1 LAFSEDN
8 IRHRRE
14 IRDFT
19 EEYIEV
25 ARNINIKKRIKLL
38 LQRAIKVF
46 PILGDIDEAARVK
59 KN

>member
-19 EEYIEV
+19 EEYIEE